1 MIISQ
6 LRLFLENPLL
16 TIQTVSAQF
25 LRNRSLILTMAALQL
40 VWLLMIVVTGA
51 STKYNTLLVVTIISV
66 IATFLVLFLPT
77 SAIQKIHRLKDW
89 LFQSETR
96 SLLFLCIAA
105 VLIGVVYSARENQW
119 TDEQS
124 NFEAAKIIATDGI
137 PLAYHRVG
145 WLGKQHP
152 PLFPIISALTL
163 KLPGPDLFYMRLVSV
178 FFLAGTLVVTYL
190 LGRELYSQEIGYLA
204 AILLLSFPLVIRLS
218 ASAMMDI
225 ALTFFFD
232 LALLL
237 LIRLSRN
244 PSYRLACATGLVI
257 GLGLLTKYI
266 MVFIFVVL
274 FVYFIFIKSF
284 QKIKGYLLIVGVV
297 SMSVFAIWLLYA
309 NHFGI
314 LSKQF
319 EKILSFVG
327 TYHMVRNL
335 EENIQDTPST
345 QSTANEAQNPD
356 PLDVIQNGIF
366 RLGLE
371 TLFTRLPSSLGVYHA
386 PLILFGLL
394 YLLKRRNPADW
405 MLLLWIGA
413 ITLFL
418 FLTLPDHRYFLPIFP
433 AVAMVVA
440 HTLLRF
446 PDYAE
451 RAILLSLL
459 FGAGNLYLFA
469 DWVRESHIF
478 LLHP

>member
-16 TIQTVSAQF
+16 TIQTVSVRF
-25 LRNRSLILTMAALQL
+25 LRNRALILTMAALQF
-40 VWLLMIVVTGA
+40 VWLLLIVLTGA
-51 STKYNTLLVVTIISV
+51 STKYNTLLVVTIISL

-77 SAIQKIHRLKDW
+77 SAIQKIQHLKDW
-89 LFQSETR
+89 LFQSER
-96 SLLFLCIAA
+96 RLMLFLCIAA
-105 VLIGVVYSARENQW
+105 LLIGVIYAVRENQW
-119 TDEQS
+119 DDEGE
-124 NFEAAKIIATDGI
+124 NFKAANIIATDGI

-152 PLFPIISALTL
+152 PLFPIICALTL
-163 KLPGPDLFYMRLVSV
+163 KLPGPDLFYMRLISV

-190 LGRELYSQEIGYLA
+190 IGRELYSPEIGFLA
-204 AILLLSFPLVIRLS
+204 SILLLSFPLVIRLS

-225 ALTFFFD
+225 EVTFFFD

-244 PSYRLACATGLVI
+244 PSYGLASTTGLVI
-257 GLGLLTKYI
+257 GLGLLTKYM

-284 QKIKGYLLIVGVV
+284 QSIKAYLFIVGVV

-309 NHFGI
+309 NHYGL

-319 EKILSFVG
+319 EKIFSYVG
-327 TYHMVRNL
+327 TFHVVRNL
-335 EENIQDTPST
+335 EESFQQGPAT
-345 QSTANEAQNPD
+345 QSMPNEVQSPD
-356 PLDVIQNGIF
+356 PMDLLQNGIF

-371 TLFTRLPSSLGVYHA
+371 TLFTRIPSSLGVYHA
-386 PLILFGLL
+386 PWIIFGLL
-394 YLLKRRNPADW
+394 YVLKRRNSADL
-405 MLLLWIGA
+405 MVLLWIGSVSVA
-413 ITLFL
+413 L

-433 AVAMVVA
+433 ALALVVA
-440 HTLLRF
+440 HMVLRF

-459 FGAGNLYLFA
+459 FGAGNLYMFA

>member
-1 MIISQ
+1 M
-6 LRLFLENPLL
+6 
-16 TIQTVSAQF
+16 T
-25 LRNRSLILTMAALQL
+25 ALQL
-40 VWLLMIVVTGA
+40 VWLVLIAVTGA
-51 STKYNTLLVVTIISV
+51 STKYNTLLVVAITSV
-66 IATFLVLFLPT
+66 IATLLAIFLPT
-77 SAIQKIHRLKDW
+77 HAVEKIHQLKDW
-89 LFQSETR
+89 LFQSEKR
-96 SLLFLCIAA
+96 SLLFLCIASL
-105 VLIGVVYSARENQW
+105 LIGVVYSTRENQW
-119 TDEQS
+119 TDEQA
-124 NFEAAKIIATDGI
+124 NFEAANIIATDGI

-163 KLPGPDLFYMRLVSV
+163 KLPGPDLFYMRLISV

-190 LGRELYSQEIGYLA
+190 LGRELYSRELGYLA
-204 AILLLSFPLVIRLS
+204 SILLLSFPLVIRLG

-225 ALTFFFD
+225 ELTFFFG

-244 PSYRLACATGLVI
+244 RSYGLACVTGLVI

-266 MVFIFVVL
+266 MVLIFVVL
-274 FVYFIFIKSF
+274 FVYFVFIKRF
-284 QKIKGYLLIVGVV
+284 RGIKVHLLVVAAV

-327 TYHMVRNL
+327 TYHVVRNL
-335 EENIQDTPST
+335 EESIQETPSMP
-345 QSTANEAQNPD
+345 STTNEAQSLD
-356 PLDVIQNGIF
+356 PMDVMQKGIF

-433 AVAMVVA
+433 ALAMLVA

-459 FGAGNLYLFA
+459 FSAGNLYLFV